1 MKVAVMNFSGNV
13 GKSTI
18 SRHLLLPRIKN
29 AEIISVETINS
40 DESSDQ
46 SIKGKQFGKLQEALI
61 LKDAVIVDV
70 GASNSEDFIRLMKQY
85 KGSYKEFDYFIIPTA
100 PKNKQ
105 IRDTISTID
114 ALSEIGVEKE
124 KIRTVF
130 NMIEDDDIINQSFSG
145 LIHYY
150 NETNKFTLIPE
161 ATIHSN
167 DIYATIKDNKID
179 LLIQDETDYKQ
190 KIKETTNPDEK
201 VYYAQ
206 MIALKRLAIGVNEE
220 LDNVFENL
228 FESNK

>member
-1 MKVAVMNFSGNV
+1 VKIAVMNFSGNV

-40 DESSDQ
+40 DESSDH

-61 LKDAVIVDV
+61 LKESVIVDI

-85 KGSYKEFDYFIIPTA
+85 KGSYKEFDYFIIQTA

-124 KIRTVF
+124 KIRTIF
-130 NMIEDDDIINQSFSG
+130 NMIDDDDTINKTFSG

-150 NETNKFTLIPE
+150 NETNKFTLITE

-167 DIYATIKDNKID
+167 DIYSTIKDNKID
-179 LLIQDETDYKQ
+179 HLVQDETDYKQ
-190 KIKETTNPDEK
+190 KIKETNSTDEK
-201 VYYAQ
+201 VYYAH
-206 MIALKRLAIGVNEE
+206 MIALKRLAIGVKEE
-220 LDNVFENL
+220 LDSVFKNL
-228 FESNK
+228 FESEK